1 MKMFV
6 YSEDTAGRAVQIV
19 FAETR
24 ERADSLVPVVAG
36 KTASF
41 YHDVDEYD
49 VEDGLVLWSWDSV
62 NKFGII
68 KEGPDQ

>member
-6 YSEDTAGRAVQIV
+6 YSEDTAGRAVRIV

-24 ERADSLVPVVAG
+24 ERADSLVPIFGNPVD
-36 KTASF
+36 F
-41 YHDVDEYD
+41 YHDVDEYS

-68 KEGPDQ
+68 KEGPER